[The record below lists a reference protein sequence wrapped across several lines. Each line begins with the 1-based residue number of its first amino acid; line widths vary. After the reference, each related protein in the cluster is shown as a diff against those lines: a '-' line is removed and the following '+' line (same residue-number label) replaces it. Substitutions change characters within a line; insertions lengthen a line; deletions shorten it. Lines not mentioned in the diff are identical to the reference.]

1 MGEQQTLPQR
11 LEADLKEAMRAG
23 DRTARDT
30 IRFVLAAVKNA
41 EIDRGGPLSDAE
53 AVAVLQKQVKQRQES
68 IDQFRSA
75 GRADLVE
82 REEAQLNVVRR
93 YLPAELSDAEVEE
106 LARSVVAEVGATSV
120 KDLGRVM
127 PVLIQRAAGRA
138 DGRRLSA
145 AARAAL
151 GG

>member
-1 MGEQQTLPQR
+1 MGEQQPLRAR
-11 LEADLKEAMRAG
+11 LEADLKDAMRSG
-23 DRTARDT
+23 DQTAKDT

-41 EIDRGGPLSDAE
+41 EIDKGGPLSE
-53 AVAVLQKQVKQRQES
+53 GESMSVLQKQVKQRQDS

-82 REEAQLNVVRR
+82 REEAQLGVVRR
-93 YLPAELSDAEVEE
+93 YLPAELSDEEVAE
-106 LARSVVAEVGATSV
+106 LARAVASEVGATSA

-127 PVLIQRAAGRA
+127 PVLMQRAAGRA

>member
-1 MGEQQTLPQR
+1 MGEQQTLRGR

-23 DRTARDT
+23 DQTARDT

-53 AVAVLQKQVKQRQES
+53 SGAVLQKQVKQRQDS

-75 GRADLVE
+75 GRADLVA
-82 REEAQLNVVRR
+82 REEAQLGVVRR
-93 YLPAELSDAEVEE
+93 YLPAELSDTEVEE
-106 LARSVVAEVGATSV
+106 LARSVAAEVGATSV

-127 PVLIQRAAGRA
+127 PVLIERAAGRA

-145 AARAAL
+145 AARAVL

>member
-1 MGEQQTLPQR
+1 MREQQTLRER
-11 LEADLKEAMRAG
+11 LDSDLKEAMRAG
-23 DRTARDT
+23 DQTARDT

-53 AVAVLQKQVKQRQES
+53 SAAVLQRQVKQRQDS

-75 GRADLVE
+75 GRADLVA
-82 REEAQLNVVRR
+82 REEAQLSVVRR
-93 YLPAELSDAEVEE
+93 YLPAELSDAEVED
-106 LARSVVAEVGATSV
+106 LVRAVVGDVGATSA

-127 PVLIQRAAGRA
+127 PVLIERAAGRA

-151 GG
+151 SG